1 MKTISLW
8 KDGGGQVGCFIKGL
22 WSRKQN
28 TEVLVLA
35 SLFSGSTTLSQSI
48 KLSESVFSSAKD
60 GQ

>member
-1 MKTISLW
+1 M
-8 KDGGGQVGCFIKGL
+8 GCFIKGL